1 MNGGAAGMQDRY
13 FSHMLG
19 GLVRDFGEP
28 AVIWQALVLLGLLA
42 VAWWLARVLRRR
54 LEERRQ
60 SRFEALRF
68 GAESLNKALFPL
80 LGTVF
85 VSIAQFVMSRFMHT
99 ALLQLALVPLL
110 GITVIYTMFYVAR
123 RVFSRGGEAHALLF
137 LFEKVVT
144 TLVWVAMLLTV
155 MGIQQDVVN
164 WMASVRFSVANAHLT
179 LLSLATGVLWVCI
192 TLIVAMWAGASLEDR
207 LMRSRSLDANVK
219 IVLARLGRALMI
231 LAAILISL
239 SIVGI
244 DVTVLGV
251 FGGALGVGLG
261 FGLQKIASNYVSG
274 FIILLDRSLRLGD
287 MINVANFQGTV
298 TQIRTR
304 YTVVRGLDGIETLIP
319 NEKLIT
325 DVVQNHSS
333 YLTRGNAKLAVQVSY
348 RSDLERA
355 LTQLAEATKGV
366 ERVLQD
372 PAPAALLASFGADGV
387 NLELSFWI
395 EDAAKGTGGVKSQ
408 VNRNIWRLFCEYGI
422 EIPFAQ
428 REIRIIDGATNSVI
442 PPASSAPSDTSNR
455 QSPDQSQ

>member
-1 MNGGAAGMQDRY
+1 MPDR
-13 FSHMLG
+13 FLAQLTARLSH
-19 GLVRDFGEP
+19 DFGEP
-28 AVIWQALVLLGLLA
+28 EVIWQVAVLVGLLV
-42 VAWWLARVLRRR
+42 VAWFCARGLREK
-54 LEERRQ
+54 LDARRQ
-60 SRFEALRF
+60 SRFEAVRF

-85 VSIAQFVMSRFMHT
+85 VTIAQVALAPFIHT
-99 ALLQLALVPLL
+99 AFLRLALVPLL
-110 GITVIYTMFYVAR
+110 GITVIYMMFYVAR
-123 RVFSRGGEAHALLF
+123 RVFSRGGTEHEAGALLY
-137 LFEKVVT
+137 LFEKLVT
-144 TLVWVAMLLTV
+144 VIVWIVMLLTV
-155 MGIQQDVVN
+155 MGVQDDFLR
-164 WMASVRFSVANAHLT
+164 WMASVRFNFANAHMT
-179 LLSLATGVLWVCI
+179 LLSLASGVLWVCV
-192 TLIVAMWAGASLEDR
+192 TLIVAMWAGALLDER
-207 LMRSRSLDANVK
+207 LMRARSLDANLKV
-219 IVLARLGRALMI
+219 VLARVARAAMI
-231 LAAILISL
+231 LAAILVSL

-244 DVTVLGV
+244 DITVLGV

-287 MINVANFQGTV
+287 MISVSGSQGTV

-333 YLTRGNAKLAVQVSY
+333 FLTRGNAKIAVQVSY
-348 RSDLERA
+348 RNDIERA
-355 LTQLAEATKGV
+355 MQLLVDATQNV

-408 VNRNIWRLFCEYGI
+408 VNRAVWKLFCANGI
-422 EIPFAQ
+422 EIPYAQ
-428 REIRIIDGATNSVI
+428 REIRIIDGIAQPADSVVNAGKRGENAA
-442 PPASSAPSDTSNR
+442 PAA
-455 QSPDQSQ
+455 

>member
-1 MNGGAAGMQDRY
+1 
-13 FSHMLG
+13 
-19 GLVRDFGEP
+19 
-28 AVIWQALVLLGLLA
+28 
-42 VAWWLARVLRRR
+42 
-54 LEERRQ
+54 
-60 SRFEALRF
+60 
-68 GAESLNKALFPL
+68 
-80 LGTVF
+80 
-85 VSIAQFVMSRFMHT
+85 
-99 ALLQLALVPLL
+99 
-110 GITVIYTMFYVAR
+110 
-123 RVFSRGGEAHALLF
+123 

-144 TLVWVAMLLTV
+144 TLVWVVMLLTV
-155 MGIQQDVVN
+155 MGIQDDVVA
-164 WMASVRFSVANAHLT
+164 WMASVRFDFANAHLT
-179 LLSLATGVLWVCI
+179 LLSLATGVLWVCV
-192 TLIVAMWAGASLEDR
+192 TLIVALWAGAALEDR

-219 IVLARLGRALMI
+219 VVLARVGRALMI

-287 MINVANFQGTV
+287 MINVANYQGTV

-333 YLTRGNAKLAVQVSY
+333 YLTRGNAKVAVQVSY
-348 RSDLERA
+348 RCDLELA
-355 LTQLAEATKGV
+355 MQLLVEATRDV

-372 PAPAALLASFGADGV
+372 PAPAALLASFGTDGI

-408 VNRNIWRLFCEYGI
+408 VNRNIWRLFSERGI

-428 REIRIIDGATNSVI
+428 REIRIVECTPAA
-442 PPASSAPSDTSNR
+442 PPPR
-455 QSPDQSQ
+455 Q

>member
-1 MNGGAAGMQDRY
+1 MPDR
-13 FSHMLG
+13 FLAQLTARLSQ
-19 GLVRDFGEP
+19 DFGEP
-28 AVIWQALVLLGLLA
+28 EVIWQVAVLVGLLV
-42 VAWWLARVLRRR
+42 VAWFCARGLREK
-54 LEERRQ
+54 LDARRQ
-60 SRFEALRF
+60 SRFEAVRF

-85 VSIAQFVMSRFMHT
+85 VTIAQVALAPFIHT
-99 ALLQLALVPLL
+99 AFLRLALVPLL
-110 GITVIYTMFYVAR
+110 GITVIYMMFYVAR
-123 RVFSRGGEAHALLF
+123 RVFSRGGTEHEAGALLY
-137 LFEKVVT
+137 LFEKLVT
-144 TLVWVAMLLTV
+144 VIVWIVMLLTV
-155 MGIQQDVVN
+155 MGVQDDFLR
-164 WMASVRFSVANAHLT
+164 WMASVRFNFANAHMT
-179 LLSLATGVLWVCI
+179 LLSLASGVLWVCV
-192 TLIVAMWAGASLEDR
+192 TLIVAMWAGALLDER
-207 LMRSRSLDANVK
+207 LMRARSLDANLKV
-219 IVLARLGRALMI
+219 VLARVARAAMI
-231 LAAILISL
+231 LAAILVSL

-244 DVTVLGV
+244 DITVLGV

-287 MINVANFQGTV
+287 MISVSGSQGTV

-333 YLTRGNAKLAVQVSY
+333 FLTRGNAKIAVQVSY
-348 RSDLERA
+348 RNDIERA
-355 LTQLAEATKGV
+355 MQLLVDATQNV

-408 VNRNIWRLFCEYGI
+408 VNRAVWKLFCANGI
-422 EIPFAQ
+422 EIPYAQ
-428 REIRIIDGATNSVI
+428 REIRIIDGIAQPADSVVNAGKRGENAA
-442 PPASSAPSDTSNR
+442 PAA
-455 QSPDQSQ
+455 